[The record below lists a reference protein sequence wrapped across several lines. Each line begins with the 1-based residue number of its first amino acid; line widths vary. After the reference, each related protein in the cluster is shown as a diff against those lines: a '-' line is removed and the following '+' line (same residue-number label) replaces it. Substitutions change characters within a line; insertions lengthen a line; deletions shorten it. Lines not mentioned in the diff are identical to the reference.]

1 MTNNTVNTQFNDAEA
16 LVKAQQFPAALQILN
31 KLVKAIPDHQGALY
45 LKAVCH
51 RYLQDLSQGID
62 TLNTLQAYY
71 PDYGR
76 TYQELGHCYRAQAKF
91 AEAISAYQQAVQ
103 LHPGLLASWQQ
114 LALLFGQINEPK
126 LVQEAQDKIQEIQSL
141 PKYLLAAQSAFYEGR
156 LAKAETLT
164 REFLQKNPS
173 HVPGMRLLAKI
184 AVKLNILDDAQIL
197 LENATV
203 IAPHSTDLKL
213 ELIQVLQQRQL
224 FSKAHELALQ
234 TYLENPKHALSELA
248 YANQCVAIGNTAIA
262 INHFANV
269 LSELTSHAAVYVQRG
284 HAYKTIGEPDKAI
297 ADYVQAS
304 ELRPD
309 FGDAYWSLANLKT
322 FVFSDAQI
330 NTMKTMLARPGIQP
344 ADKYHICFAL
354 GKAFEDHQDYAQA
367 FSYYEQGNT
376 LKHQQLRY
384 NPDETTQQLQAQIQ
398 YCPPQ
403 LFADPPTGCDSTAP
417 IFIVG
422 LPRAGSTLIEQI
434 LASHSM
440 IEGTSELP
448 NILSLARQLG
458 GRYKTDNL
466 YPENLASI
474 KTEQF
479 TQWGEAFIKDT
490 QIHRS
495 ENTPMFIDKMPN
507 NFRHLGLIKKI
518 LPNAKIIDARREPVA
533 CCFSGFKQL
542 FAEGQEFSYRLTDI
556 RQYYDDYVALM
567 AHWESCFGENILRVQ
582 HEELVDDLEGQ
593 VRRILAF
600 LNVPFENACL
610 DFHKTKRNVKT
621 PSAEQVRQPINPN
634 AQHQWQHFA
643 PYLTSL
649 TEHFQSD

>member
-1 MTNNTVNTQFNDAEA
+1 MTNDLSNTQFKDAEK

-31 KLVKAIPDHQGALY
+31 PLIKAVPDHQGALY

-51 RYLQDLSQGID
+51 RYLQDLSQAVD
-62 TLNTLQAYY
+62 TLLTLQTYH

-103 LHPGLLASWQQ
+103 LHPGLIASWQQ
-114 LALLFGQINEPK
+114 LAQLFTQINEPK
-126 LVQEAQDKIQEIQSL
+126 LVQEAQDKVQEIQSL

-156 LAKAETLT
+156 LGKAENLT

-184 AVKLNILDDAQIL
+184 AVKLNILEDAQIL
-197 LENATV
+197 LENANV

-224 FSKAHELALQ
+224 FTQAHELARE
-234 TYLENPKHALSELA
+234 TYHQYPDHPLTELA
-248 YANQCVAIGNTAIA
+248 YANQCVAIGCTDIA
-262 INHFANV
+262 ITHFTHV
-269 LSELTSHAAVYVQRG
+269 LSELSSHAAVYVQRG

-297 ADYVQAS
+297 ADYVKAS
-304 ELRPD
+304 ELKPD

-322 FVFSDAQI
+322 FVFTNEQI
-330 NTMKTMLARPGIQP
+330 NTMKAMLGRPGIQLT
-344 ADKYHICFAL
+344 DKYHICFAL

-384 NPDETTQQLQAQIQ
+384 DPDETTQQLQAQIQ
-398 YCPPQ
+398 YCPPE
-403 LFADPPTGCDSTAP
+403 LFANIETGYDSSAP

-448 NILSLARQLG
+448 NILALARQLA
-458 GRYKTDNL
+458 GRYKTDNH

-474 KTEQF
+474 APEQF

-490 QIHRS
+490 QIHRND
-495 ENTPMFIDKMPN
+495 NTPMFIDKMPN

-556 RQYYDDYVALM
+556 RQYYDDYVTLM
-567 AHWESCFGENILRVQ
+567 AHWETCFGDNILRVQ

-593 VRRILAF
+593 VRRMLTF
-600 LNVPFENACL
+600 LEVPFEHACL

-643 PYLTSL
+643 PYLTAL

>member
-1 MTNNTVNTQFNDAEA
+1 MTNNTSNTQFNDAEA

-51 RYLQDLSQGID
+51 RYLQDLSQAID

-91 AEAISAYQQAVQ
+91 AEAITAYQQAVQ

-114 LALLFGQINEPK
+114 LALLFAQINEPK

-156 LAKAETLT
+156 LAKAENLT

-262 INHFANV
+262 INHFTNV

-304 ELRPD
+304 ELKPD

-344 ADKYHICFAL
+344 TDKYHICFAL

-384 NPDETTQQLQAQIQ
+384 NPDETTFSTVEIVPYIYERLLVSFLSRRQKYLDNGQLSLGLWQDENNSFHLKGLVVDNR
-398 YCPPQ
+398 YH
-403 LFADPPTGCDSTAP
+403 LLTGSN
-417 IFIVG
+417 
-422 LPRAGSTLIEQI
+422 LNPRAWALDLENGILLDDEHGTLMPKFTEELQRITEHTTQITQASDIE
-434 LASHSM
+434 SVNS
-440 IEGTSELP
+440 
-448 NILSLARQLG
+448 
-458 GRYKTDNL
+458 
-466 YPENLASI
+466 YPEKPRKLL
-474 KTEQF
+474 K
-479 TQWGEAFIKDT
+479 KLRMT
-490 QIHRS
+490 QI
-495 ENTPMFIDKMPN
+495 D
-507 NFRHLGLIKKI
+507 
-518 LPNAKIIDARREPVA
+518 
-533 CCFSGFKQL
+533 
-542 FAEGQEFSYRLTDI
+542 RLLK
-556 RQYYDDYVALM
+556 R
-567 AHWESCFGENILRVQ
+567 
-582 HEELVDDLEGQ
+582 
-593 VRRILAF
+593 F
-600 LNVPFENACL
+600 L
-610 DFHKTKRNVKT
+610 
-621 PSAEQVRQPINPN
+621 
-634 AQHQWQHFA
+634 
-643 PYLTSL
+643 
-649 TEHFQSD
+649 

>member
-1 MTNNTVNTQFNDAEA
+1 MTNNIVNTQFNDAEA
-16 LVKAQQFPAALQILN
+16 LVKAQQFPAALQVLN

-234 TYLENPKHALSELA
+234 TYLDNPKHALSELA
-248 YANQCVAIGNTAIA
+248 YANQCVAIGNTTIA
-262 INHFANV
+262 INHFTNV

-304 ELRPD
+304 ELKPD

-322 FVFSDAQI
+322 FVFNPPHKPLSEVTTINPTFLTCCRSIKKGCLYSDCAYE
-330 NTMKTMLARPGIQP
+330 R
-344 ADKYHICFAL
+344 FATTFL
-354 GKAFEDHQDYAQA
+354 IFSEYGRAAVILSCALRIFEAATISIAFV
-367 FSYYEQGNT
+367 
-376 LKHQQLRY
+376 
-384 NPDETTQQLQAQIQ
+384 
-398 YCPPQ
+398 
-403 LFADPPTGCDSTAP
+403 
-417 IFIVG
+417 IFRVF
-422 LPRAGSTLIEQI
+422 STLFIWVLI
-434 LASHSM
+434 S
-440 IEGTSELP
+440 LP
-448 NILSLARQLG
+448 TAI
-458 GRYKTDNL
+458 
-466 YPENLASI
+466 
-474 KTEQF
+474 
-479 TQWGEAFIKDT
+479 
-490 QIHRS
+490 
-495 ENTPMFIDKMPN
+495 N
-507 NFRHLGLIKKI
+507 N
-518 LPNAKIIDARREPVA
+518 P
-533 CCFSGFKQL
+533 
-542 FAEGQEFSYRLTDI
+542 
-556 RQYYDDYVALM
+556 
-567 AHWESCFGENILRVQ
+567 
-582 HEELVDDLEGQ
+582 
-593 VRRILAF
+593 
-600 LNVPFENACL
+600 
-610 DFHKTKRNVKT
+610 
-621 PSAEQVRQPINPN
+621 
-634 AQHQWQHFA
+634 
-643 PYLTSL
+643 
-649 TEHFQSD
+649 